1 MKNQIIYYLKS
12 RRILIMRLS
21 DIFFWVS
28 IGLILGSIYG
38 VYFTV
43 DYVNLNYTG
52 VERVRM

>member
-1 MKNQIIYYLKS
+1 MKNQIIYYLLS

-28 IGLILGSIYG
+28 IGLIFGSIYG